1 MRRTAYFS
9 FCLLLSSISVF
20 AQNSKVRVSSL
31 LLTQERAGWRVDFPD
46 GAASKYSLQSGDLLI
61 AIDARNADHMG
72 PLAVLGAFNA
82 AFHRAVPLTVLR
94 DARLNKITLWRSDGP
109 APSTSAKQEKDF
121 VSAGQEAPDFT
132 LRTLDNVPMRL
143 ASQKGKWVL
152 VSFWATWCAPC
163 QEEAEVL
170 NRLARTHA
178 QQLTVLALAVKESR
192 KNLNEFAAKVKP
204 LYTILDAGP
213 LAAQPALSYGVGYPE
228 GGGNVP
234 VNVLVQPDGRIAYVQ
249 GGYETPSPLEKQVE
263 DAIAGK

>member
-1 MRRTAYFS
+1 MRRSVCFYC
-9 FCLLLSSISVF
+9 CLLLSCVSVL
-20 AQNSKVRVSSL
+20 AQSKVRVSSL
-31 LLTQERAGWRVDFPD
+31 LLTQEKTGWRADFPD

-61 AIDARNADHMG
+61 AIDARSADHMG

-82 AFHRAVPLTVLR
+82 AFNRAVPLTVQRGAQLS
-94 DARLNKITLWRSDGP
+94 KISLWRSDGP
-109 APSTSAKQEKDF
+109 PPSNSTKQEKDF
-121 VSAGQEAPDFT
+121 VSAAQNAPDFT
-132 LRTLDNVPMRL
+132 LPSLNDVPVRL

-170 NRLARTHA
+170 NRLARTYP
-178 QQLTVLALAVKESR
+178 QQLVVLALAVKDSR
-192 KNLNEFAAKVKP
+192 KNMNEFAAKVKP
-204 LYTILDAGP
+204 FYTILDAGP
-213 LAAQPALSYGVGYPE
+213 LDAQPALAYGVGYPK